1 MHSLNSD
8 KEFING
14 NNAVFGEFIDPP
26 VTNNTNDTR
35 SNNVPTMHYYFNSN
49 LIQVFHN
56 RSTNSVDNNI
66 NLNESSDLILEISLD
81 DLERLAPVQQVNNI
95 FIEMSE
101 WEKKNQKP
109 DSANIFYLFIY

>member
-26 VTNNTNDTR
+26 VTNDPC
-35 SNNVPTMHYYFNSN
+35 SSNVPTMYYYFNNN

-56 RSTNSVDNNI
+56 INSVDNNT
-66 NLNESSDLILEISLD
+66 NLNESGDLILEISLD
-81 DLERLAPVQQVNNI
+81 DLERLTPVQQVKNI

-101 WEKKNQKP
+101 WRKKS
-109 DSANIFYLFIY
+109 DSTDIFYLFY